1 MSEICQN
8 YERKKLHILFLYKNA
23 KEYVSCVQIEF
34 TRLKKYE
41 KRSFASCTKN
51 TVVVLFD
58 NYISMTVTQ
67 LSLCRNVINNIFIC
81 ARYYKMF

>member
-23 KEYVSCVQIEF
+23 KGYVSCVQIEF

-41 KRSFASCTKN
+41 KRSFASCTKKR
-51 TVVVLFD
+51 VVVLFD
-58 NYISMTVTQ
+58 NYTSMNVTR
-67 LSLCRNVINNIFIC
+67 LCLV
-81 ARYYKMF
+81 